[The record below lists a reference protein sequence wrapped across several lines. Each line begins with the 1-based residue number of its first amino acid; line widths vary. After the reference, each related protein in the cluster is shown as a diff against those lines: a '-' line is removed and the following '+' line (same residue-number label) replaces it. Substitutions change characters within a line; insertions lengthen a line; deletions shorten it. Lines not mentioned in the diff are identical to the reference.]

1 MKRATMPSCPFCS
14 VPDARILLQN
24 DHAIVLPD
32 AFPVS
37 EGHSLVVP
45 KQHVLSVFDL
55 PVEEQAALWRL
66 VAEIRERLKEQ
77 LHPDAFN
84 IGLNDG
90 EAAGQTVMHA
100 HIHVIPRFRGDVEE
114 VRGGVR
120 RVLPKKAAYWKQG

>member
-1 MKRATMPSCPFCS
+1 MSSCPFCS
-14 VPDARILLQN
+14 VPDDRILLQN
-24 DHAIVLPD
+24 DHAIVLLD

-55 PVEEQAALWRL
+55 PAEEQAALWRL
-66 VAEIRERLKEQ
+66 VAELRERLKER

-114 VRGGVR
+114 ARGGVR